1 MSAESLAT
9 LQSRL
14 AAIRKA
20 YHTGVLTVTHGDTT
34 TTFRSLQAMKEIIAS
49 LEQEIAGK
57 EGRTRRKV
65 RYLYQSGK
73 GL

>member
-1 MSAESLAT
+1 MTETVAT

-20 YHTGVLTVTHGDTT
+20 YHSGVLTVTHGDTT
-34 TTFRSLQAMKEIIAS
+34 TSYRSLPHMERIMARLESEILS
-49 LEQEIAGK
+49 GQGQ
-57 EGRTRRKV
+57 TRRRV
-65 RYLYQSGK
+65 RYLFQTDK

>member
-1 MSAESLAT
+1 MTESVAT

-14 AAIRKA
+14 AAIQKA
-20 YHTGVLTVTHGDTT
+20 YDSGILTVTHGDTT
-34 TTFRSLQAMKEIIAS
+34 TQYRSLDAMAKIIES
-49 LEQEIAGK
+49 LKGRIDGG
-57 EGRTRRKV
+57 EGTKRRKT